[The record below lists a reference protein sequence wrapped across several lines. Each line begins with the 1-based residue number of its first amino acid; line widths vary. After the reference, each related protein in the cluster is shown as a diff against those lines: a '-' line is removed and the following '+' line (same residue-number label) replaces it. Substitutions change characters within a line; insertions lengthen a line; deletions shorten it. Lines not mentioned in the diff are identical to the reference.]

1 MSPPRPNGRTFKRA
15 IIFSG
20 IAHVLLIALIA
31 ASPRLP
37 GSGRPGMMRYVPIDF
52 IGLGG
57 GGGGGTGGR
66 PAGPP
71 PTEIKRETL
80 RDLTTLQNIAVEP
93 KSSLRYPVD
102 KPRRDKKAADKKTAI
117 SAPQPGAKSGG
128 SSAGSSGGTG
138 SGVRIGGSGGSGEGS
153 GWGTGLASQ
162 IGLSDFPYTY
172 YLQIIIDRVSSNW
185 FTSLVDPGIQGQ
197 FQSVVNFKIYR
208 NGQISEV
215 KVQESSGLRS
225 LDLSA
230 IRAVQMSAPL
240 PPLPSDYGKDSLNI
254 YLIFEHSK

>member
-31 ASPRLP
+31 ASPKLP
-37 GSGRPGMMRYVPIDF
+37 GSSRPGMMRYVPIDF
-52 IGLGG
+52 IGPGG

-71 PTEIKRETL
+71 PTEIKRESL
-80 RDLTTLQNIAVEP
+80 RDLTTLQNMSIEP

-102 KPRRDKKAADKKTAI
+102 KSRRDKKAADKKATI
-117 SAPQPGAKSGG
+117 SAPQPGAKASG
-128 SSAGSSGGTG
+128 SSAGSLGGTG
-138 SGVRIGGSGGSGEGS
+138 SGVRIGGSGGSGEGL

-215 KVQESSGLRS
+215 KIQESSGLRS

-240 PPLPSDYGKDSLNI
+240 PPLPNDYGKDSLNI